1 MCVQY
6 EGSCE
11 GTFHDALDQQQASL
25 TDYLEGKAR
34 RYSPFTQSEY
44 AAFGEEVKDSVTE
57 MATRFA
63 QDLKFRVDLASDLF
77 IFYCIL
83 GLWFPTPFVV
93 NRSGWQTGVKR
104 NVFGL
109 DKRTFVLAVIFVTF
123 FLDIVREL
131 RNGVN
136 LTLYFYNIASNPC
149 FLDGDFLA
157 ARAAA
162 IAQVCKQLRN
172 YSSQV
177 ITSNNSVASMYI
189 DIEAYGPEGLP
200 NGCGCDYPGDRTAI
214 DAFVG
219 NNQTGLRPFVGDLA
233 FCSNA
238 TAQREVLNPPQAE
251 VNWWTVWF
259 ESGVIAELVLKVT
272 LVNLA
277 HAIIGYT
284 DPLALVGG
292 RYEVHRGSKM
302 LPEAAQ
308 DEIAVLLSYKHAR
321 DIGIWGVIAAISI
334 FNLLWS
340 GVVAVMNADTV
351 EAATEPDGG
360 TGVATMSSSVGG
372 CVDGTSTNYA
382 MKVGLWFFFLACIA
396 IGAAVGGNCFLNK
409 LETNI
414 KTEQRE
420 KDLEERRSMLQNATP
435 LSKFRS
441 AVRKQQAAT
450 AFALP
455 GSDSTVASR
464 PPPNPLGHTPPRMP
478 GLPVS
483 ENEHR
488 GGVSE
493 IDMEEV
499 ENPVM
504 PQDSARTRVVNGSS
518 GRTAPPTLSELV
530 SRRSG
535 TVTPP
540 RLPRPAAA
548 QITDVVALQRAAR
561 KVSTPRPLPS
571 RPADL
576 VHGSERGVVTVA
588 EGVNGAASQALPP
601 RVAPRPVPARR
612 APPPQ
617 LPPRVPNRS

>member
-1 MCVQY
+1 M
-6 EGSCE
+6 
-11 GTFHDALDQQQASL
+11 
-25 TDYLEGKAR
+25 
-34 RYSPFTQSEY
+34 
-44 AAFGEEVKDSVTE
+44 TE

-83 GLWFPTPFVV
+83 GLWFPTAFVV

-104 NVFGL
+104 NIFGV

-131 RNGVN
+131 QNGVN

-189 DIEAYGPEGLP
+189 DIEAYGPAGLP
-200 NGCGCDYPGDRTAI
+200 DGCGCDYPGDRAAI
-214 DAFVG
+214 DEFVG
-219 NNQTGLRPFVGDLA
+219 NNQTGLRPFVGDLE

-277 HAIIGYT
+277 HAIVGYT

-321 DIGIWGVIAAISI
+321 DIGIWGFIAAISI

-340 GVVAVMNADTV
+340 GVVAVSNADTV
-351 EAATEPDGG
+351 EATTEPDGG

-372 CVDGTSTNYA
+372 CVQGTSTNYA
-382 MKVGLWFFFLACIA
+382 MKVGLWFFFLACVA
-396 IGAAVGGNCFLNK
+396 VGAAVGGNCFLNK
-409 LETNI
+409 LETKI

-435 LSKFRS
+435 MSKFKS

-455 GSDSTVASR
+455 GSDSTASR
-464 PPPNPLGHTPPRMP
+464 PKSNPLGHTAARMP
-478 GLPVS
+478 GLSVS
-483 ENEHR
+483 EDEHR
-488 GGVSE
+488 GVVSE
-493 IDMEEV
+493 LDMEEV

-504 PQDSARTRVVNGSS
+504 PQDSARTQVVNGSS
-518 GRTAPPTLSELV
+518 GRTPPPSLSQLV
-530 SRRSG
+530 PRRSG
-535 TVTPP
+535 TATPRPGSVTPP
-540 RLPRPAAA
+540 RPPRPAAA
-548 QITDVVALQRAAR
+548 QITDVVALQRVAR
-561 KVSTPRPLPS
+561 MASTPRRLPP
-571 RPADL
+571 RPAADL
-576 VHGSERGVVTVA
+576 VRGSEGGAVA
-588 EGVNGAASQALPP
+588 AVEEVNGADSKALPP

-612 APPPQ
+612 VPPPQ